1 MIDVKIPFMDLR
13 KHHSERDFEYI
24 EVFKKILHSAQF
36 INGKSVEDFESSFAA
51 YCGTKFAVGVGSG
64 TDALRFS
71 LIASGIKQND
81 IVITVPN
88 TFIATTESITQ
99 SGAEFDFVDVSP
111 ETMCMSPDKYIEYLE
126 KKCFV
131 DKETG
136 ESKNK
141 ISGKVVKAVIPVHLY
156 GQMADMDEISAIS
169 EMYKIS
175 VIEDACQAHGA
186 QYYSKIENKRK
197 KAGGIGKAAGF
208 SFYPGKNLGACGDA
222 GAVTT
227 NEENIYKQV
236 KMIRD
241 HGQVKKYYHDIE
253 GYNGRLDAVQAA
265 ILTVK
270 LQSLDQWN
278 NRRITIA
285 KHYDQELM
293 SVKEIV
299 IPVVPQWS
307 SPVYHLYVIRVNNRD
322 NLKSHL
328 QENGI
333 ETALHYPIPLHLQ
346 KAYERLG
353 YSKGSFPVS
362 EKCADTIL
370 SLPLHPWLNDD
381 DIQYIIEKIKEFYKK
396 KNGST

>member
-1 MIDVKIPFMDLR
+1 MIDVKIPFMDLK
-13 KHHSERDFEYI
+13 KHHTERDFEYI
-24 EVFKKILHSAQF
+24 EAFKNILHSAQF
-36 INGKSVEDFESSFAA
+36 INGKSVEDFENSFAD

-71 LIASGIKQND
+71 LIAAGVKTND

-99 SGAEFDFVDVSP
+99 SGAEFHFVDVSP
-111 ETMCMSPDKYIEYLE
+111 ETMCMSPAKYIEYLE
-126 KKCFV
+126 KECFV

-136 ESKNK
+136 EARNK

-156 GQMADMDEISAIS
+156 GQMADMDEISSIS
-169 EMYKIS
+169 EMYKIT
-175 VIEDACQAHGA
+175 VVEDACQAHGA
-186 QYYSKIENKRK
+186 EYYSRSCDKSK
-197 KAGGIGKAAGF
+197 KAGSIGKAAGF

-227 NEENIYKQV
+227 NDENIYGQV

-253 GYNGRLDAVQAA
+253 GYNGRLDAIQAS
-265 ILTVK
+265 ILSVK
-270 LQSLDQWN
+270 LKNLDQWN
-278 NRRITIA
+278 KKRISLA
-285 KHYDQELM
+285 KVYDRELRCID
-293 SVKEIV
+293 EIQT
-299 IPVVPQWS
+299 PEVPKWS
-307 SPVYHLYVIRVNNRD
+307 SPVYHLYVIRVNDRD
-322 NLKSHL
+322 NLKNHL

-346 KAYERLG
+346 KAYSKFG

-370 SLPLHPWLNDD
+370 SLPLHPWLHDNE
-381 DIQYIIEKIKEFYKK
+381 IQYTIEKIKKFYQKK
-396 KNGST
+396 K

>member
-1 MIDVKIPFMDLR
+1 MIDVKIPFMDLK
-13 KHHSERDFEYI
+13 KHHTERDFEYI
-24 EVFKKILHSAQF
+24 EAFKNILHSAQF
-36 INGKSVEDFESSFAA
+36 INGKSVEDFEVSFAE
-51 YCGTKFAVGVGSG
+51 YCGTRFAIGVGSG

-71 LIASGIKQND
+71 LIAVGVKPND
-81 IVITVPN
+81 LVITVPN

-99 SGAEFDFVDVSP
+99 AGANFDFVDVSP
-111 ETMCMSPDKYIEYLE
+111 ETMCMSPAKYSEYLE

-136 ESKNK
+136 EARNK

-156 GQMADMDEISAIS
+156 GQMADMDEISSIS
-169 EMYKIS
+169 EKYKIT

-186 QYYSKIENKRK
+186 EYYSRIGDKHK
-197 KAGGIGKAAGF
+197 KAGGIGNAAAF

-227 NEENIYKQV
+227 NDENIYKQV

-253 GYNGRLDAVQAA
+253 GYNGRLDTIQAS
-265 ILTVK
+265 ILNIK
-270 LQSLDQWN
+270 LKSLDQWN
-278 NRRITIA
+278 KRRITLA
-285 KHYDQELM
+285 NVYDQEL
-293 SVKEIV
+293 KCINEIRT
-299 IPVVPQWS
+299 PEVPQWS
-307 SPVYHLYVIRVNNRD
+307 SPVYHLYVIRVNDRD
-322 NLKSHL
+322 HLKNHL

-346 KAYERLG
+346 KAYYRLG
-353 YSKGSFPVS
+353 YSKGSFPIS

-370 SLPLHPWLNDD
+370 SLPLHPWLDVTE
-381 DIQYIIEKIKEFYKK
+381 IQYTIEKIKEFYKK
-396 KNGST
+396 KF